1 MFAYYCD
8 YTAELVDGFCYQLVA
23 EVDEC
28 AHPSL
33 LYAASRSLKSYRQEY
48 IKGKGANR
56 NGGPVFFFPEGRDSD

>member
-8 YTAELVDGFCYQLVA
+8 YTIELVNGFCYQLVA

-33 LYAASRSLKSYRQEY
+33 LYTARRSLKSYRQEY
-48 IKGKGANR
+48 IKGKGVNR
-56 NGGPVFFFPEGRDSD
+56 NEGLAFFFPEGQD